1 MFSINWFFI
10 SSLVLTLAELFLILI
25 LLKYNNVNFHK
36 MWLFF
41 NFSVFIWAV
50 GSTIS
55 SFLNFFSYE
64 KIALLSWK
72 IGDCGVSFISVFL
85 LHAILLLIGR
95 RNYLILILSYTQAI
109 ICSIV
114 LLTTNLILGDYFEN
128 HLGVLIPFSG
138 KYYFLWYA
146 LWTIIVTYAHFCLIT
161 FYWQDQNKRKDI
173 RLLIIL
179 TILGCSSGAIN
190 FFYMYNP
197 PFFQFANLGIVAYCL
212 IFTYAVFRHKMF
224 GIEII
229 YKKGLLY
236 SILIAILSAI
246 YLLLIIIIESLFRG
260 IIGYQSFLLSLFSAF
275 LMALLFNPLRQKIQT
290 FVDKIFLGK
299 SPEEIAKE
307 NELLKQELERSERLK
322 AASAL
327 ALGLAHE
334 IKNPLTTLKTF
345 SEFLPKKFK
354 EEDFVTKFSKIIP
367 AEVDRIN
374 NIVHKLLDFSKPTPP
389 ILKSVNI
396 CGIVRETLELMSNDF
411 LKRKITLIEECTDHN
426 LMVAVDAAQIK
437 QVFFNV
443 ILNALDSMP
452 RGGKIHIATKVKN
465 TKQIE
470 IILKDEG
477 CGIPKKDMKNIFNPF
492 FTTKDEGTGLGL
504 AISHQIIKNNKGEIE
519 VESELNTGTT
529 VVIRLL
535 RA

>member
-1 MFSINWFFI
+1 
-10 SSLVLTLAELFLILI
+10 
-25 LLKYNNVNFHK
+25 
-36 MWLFF
+36 
-41 NFSVFIWAV
+41 
-50 GSTIS
+50 
-55 SFLNFFSYE
+55 
-64 KIALLSWK
+64 
-72 IGDCGVSFISVFL
+72 
-85 LHAILLLIGR
+85 
-95 RNYLILILSYTQAI
+95 
-109 ICSIV
+109 
-114 LLTTNLILGDYFEN
+114 
-128 HLGVLIPFSG
+128 
-138 KYYFLWYA
+138 
-146 LWTIIVTYAHFCLIT
+146 
-161 FYWQDQNKRKDI
+161 
-173 RLLIIL
+173 
-179 TILGCSSGAIN
+179 
-190 FFYMYNP
+190 
-197 PFFQFANLGIVAYCL
+197 
-212 IFTYAVFRHKMF
+212 MF

-260 IIGYQSFLLSLFSAF
+260 VIGYQSFLLSLFSAF

-290 FVDKIFLGK
+290 FVDRIFLGK

-322 AASAL
+322 AASTL

-396 CGIVRETLELMSNDF
+396 CSIVKETLELMSNDF
-411 LKRKITLIEECTDHN
+411 LKRRITLIEECADHN

-452 RGGKIHIATKVKN
+452 RGGKIHITTKVKN

-529 VVIRLL
+529 VLIRLL